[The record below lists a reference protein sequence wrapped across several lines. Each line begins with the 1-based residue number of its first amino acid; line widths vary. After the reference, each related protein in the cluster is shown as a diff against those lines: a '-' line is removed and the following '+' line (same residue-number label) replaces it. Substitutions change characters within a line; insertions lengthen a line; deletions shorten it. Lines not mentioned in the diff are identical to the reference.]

1 VRNSLLQIHIAHTH
15 RFHIHTDHHG
25 WWRRRRQRS
34 IVVVV
39 VLMWGGGIQPFPF
52 GESCVL
58 VVSNMETA
66 ACAMPTILVG
76 NWTSAFDGQ
85 GASSGVCTPC
95 SGIWSNLQVHSHM
108 PMCVYGCVC
117 MRVFLSSLVGH
128 LSLSLVGF
136 LACCLQLAPECK
148 NLTNLDLGSDEH

>member
-1 VRNSLLQIHIAHTH
+1 
-15 RFHIHTDHHG
+15 
-25 WWRRRRQRS
+25 
-34 IVVVV
+34 VV
-39 VLMWGGGIQPFPF
+39 VLVWGGGIQPFPF

-58 VVSNMETA
+58 VVPNMETA

-117 MRVFLSSLVGH
+117 MCVFLSSLVDI
-128 LSLSLVGF
+128 SLSLLGF
-136 LACCLQLAPECK
+136 LTCCLQLAPECK
-148 NLTNLDLGSDEH
+148 DLKNLDLGLDEH

>member
-1 VRNSLLQIHIAHTH
+1 
-15 RFHIHTDHHG
+15 
-25 WWRRRRQRS
+25 
-34 IVVVV
+34 
-39 VLMWGGGIQPFPF
+39 MWGGGIQPFHF

-58 VVSNMETA
+58 VVPNMETA

-128 LSLSLVGF
+128 LSLSHLGF
-136 LACCLQLAPECK
+136 LACCLQLAPERK
-148 NLTNLDLGSDEH
+148 NLKNLDLGSDEH